1 MASRLA
7 SSDHFYWQQH
17 HGFSWLVDLETEPTG
32 ASSMNKESLF
42 GASLFP
48 YLAFLWFLTKSGQTP
63 KLALI
68 GFYMTLVFVAIT
80 IPAGLYAELV
90 LKQSLANVDW
100 LHGGAESFLTIAN
113 ILLVLGFSASH
124 QAVGQKSGTTETKE
138 IIKTL
143 AQEEI

>member
-1 MASRLA
+1 VASCLA
-7 SSDHFYWQQH
+7 SSHNLHWQQH
-17 HGFSWLVDLETEPTG
+17 HGLSGLVDLAAESTG

-113 ILLVLGFSASH
+113 ILVVLGFSRSH
-124 QAVGQKSGTTETKE
+124 QTLDQNINTVPTKE
-138 IIKTL
+138 N
-143 AQEEI
+143 

>member
-1 MASRLA
+1 M
-7 SSDHFYWQQH
+7 
-17 HGFSWLVDLETEPTG
+17 T
-32 ASSMNKESLF
+32 KESLF

-113 ILLVLGFSASH
+113 ILVVIGFSRSNQTATA
-124 QAVGQKSGTTETKE
+124 QNITDKITPTAIV
-138 IIKTL
+138 TL
-143 AQEEI
+143 PPDQ

>member
-1 MASRLA
+1 
-7 SSDHFYWQQH
+7 
-17 HGFSWLVDLETEPTG
+17 LEAEPTG

-63 KLALI
+63 KLALV

-113 ILLVLGFSASH
+113 VLVVLGFSRSH
-124 QAVGQKSGTTETKE
+124 QPANQQGITSETIATTT
-138 IIKTL
+138 TF
-143 AQEEI
+143 APEES

>member
-1 MASRLA
+1 
-7 SSDHFYWQQH
+7 
-17 HGFSWLVDLETEPTG
+17 
-32 ASSMNKESLF
+32 MNKESLF

-113 ILLVLGFSASH
+113 ILVVLGFSVTRPLASPNEVISK
-124 QAVGQKSGTTETKE
+124 QSIKSSDIKE
-138 IIKTL
+138 I
-143 AQEEI
+143 

>member
-1 MASRLA
+1 MAGTLTG
-7 SSDHFYWQQH
+7 SDDFAGEYND
-17 HGFSWLVDLETEPTG
+17 GDRRLVDLETKSGECG
-32 ASSMNKESLF
+32 MNKESLF

-63 KLALI
+63 KLALL

-113 ILLVLGFSASH
+113 VFVVLGFAGAIAAQSPSD
-124 QAVGQKSGTTETKE
+124 QK
-138 IIKTL
+138 
-143 AQEEI
+143 